1 MAWFS
6 RISALEPFHWW
17 LIVLIP
23 IVPPKAQP
31 FLIAYKINSKL
42 RSSLADKAS
51 YDLTF
56 IFAWFFFLIFFFTT
70 TEINWSVFWEAPF
83 LCCLDLNLVH
93 ILFQP
98 PDLQPLICLPDK
110 AHSSLPGLKSFSSK
124 RSLCSPQKEAVF
136 PPSSKLPQYF
146 FWIVGVFISIYF
158 IPPLNYWHPYNKYNY
173 YLVSIYWNQI
183 LCSASPHFF
192 FNLCN
197 P

>member
-83 LCCLDLNLVH
+83 LRCLDLNLVH

-124 RSLCSPQKEAVF
+124 KVSVLSTKGSC
-136 PPSSKLPQYF
+136 
-146 FWIVGVFISIYF
+146 ISTLLQTPTVLFLDCRCVYIYIF
-158 IPPLNYWHPYNKYNY
+158 YT
-173 YLVSIYWNQI
+173 ST
-183 LCSASPHFF
+183 
-192 FNLCN
+192 
-197 P
+197 